1 MKPTVIGLGVC
12 ASPHS
17 GRLNSSVLA
26 PTTLVAPASTRR
38 REISLVMMVSPTMHE
53 SVAVAPHWPQFD
65 RPGPMP
71 STAYSSIS
79 DLGPRVREQT
89 FAASACVRQPRVKQA
104 AQLFMSARLLLLL
117 SSKPGTRGAVCLS

>member
-12 ASPHS
+12 ARPRS

-89 FAASACVRQPRVKQA
+89 LRRAPA
-104 AQLFMSARLLLLL
+104 LGN
-117 SSKPGTRGAVCLS
+117 PGL